1 MDQNHLKRLRS
12 HSARQAK
19 PMKLRRSP
27 NALAVGNKCSK
38 CALHLFNRRDVI
50 GVVTTNSSC
59 CDRVVSF
66 ISEENILR
74 MRCSGEL
81 VN

>member
-50 GVVTTNSSC
+50 AQVVAIVWSLLSQRRT
-59 CDRVVSF
+59 F
-66 ISEENILR
+66 
-74 MRCSGEL
+74 SG
-81 VN
+81 

>member
-50 GVVTTNSSC
+50 GVLKL
-59 CDRVVSF
+59 
-66 ISEENILR
+66 LR
-74 MRCSGEL
+74 SRGLFYLRGEHSQDE
-81 VN
+81 V

>member
-38 CALHLFNRRDVI
+38 CALHLFNRSRRTHHVI
-50 GVVTTNSSC
+50 SLKL
-59 CDRVVSF
+59 
-66 ISEENILR
+66 LR
-74 MRCSGEL
+74 SRGLFYLRGEHSQDE
-81 VN
+81 V

>member
-50 GVVTTNSSC
+50 GVVTTKSQ
-59 CDRVVSF
+59 VVAIAWSLLSQRRTF
-66 ISEENILR
+66 
-74 MRCSGEL
+74 SG
-81 VN
+81 